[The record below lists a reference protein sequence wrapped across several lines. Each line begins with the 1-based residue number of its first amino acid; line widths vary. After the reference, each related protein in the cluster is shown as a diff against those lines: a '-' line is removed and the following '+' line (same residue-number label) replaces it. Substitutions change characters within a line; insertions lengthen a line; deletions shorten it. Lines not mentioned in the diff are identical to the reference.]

1 MKTKRLYKGTNE
13 GEIFSRRF
21 MGRNSFGDHSNLSIT
36 ECREIV
42 NFDIYESENKEDDFL
57 KSRSGSQ
64 YIIKTGSVARGPT
77 DVQNGLIWDVGS
89 YDHLITQEGN
99 KFYSQNVTL
108 KTNPV
113 EILTA
118 SDTSFTIGET
128 DPCDMMI
135 SGDRVYIFSP
145 TGNKVIEYDSTSD
158 SFFGRSMGL
167 TAPKIIAITSATA
180 GVITGTY
187 TVGVELCY
195 FTADGEK
202 LASSPNRLTTGRILA
217 QTGLISSKKIKVTIS
232 PTELLDTTWTHLRLW
247 RSKNESLDLSDP
259 LNPIDAQG
267 IPNELYEEALI
278 TRAEMESGSLA
289 SIATGAT
296 LPIGNAGCQ
305 AGKPSGVYTIEV
317 NNLDSVL
324 FDMVD
329 IERIELEPITACGIG
344 CYHDKKIFISQI
356 NDPALDENSK
366 NALFYANFADTKY
379 CEQYNPLNFVST
391 NRDGQRMIK
400 LISMGNDLVGIK
412 ESKTGI
418 LAGGN
423 VNQQFQIVDHHVG
436 ISDKKRANFIPGVGI
451 CALTNDN
458 NDFRIFT
465 SEWQSRLHGIDL
477 GEPIRN
483 ETKDFGNYV
492 SFIYINGK
500 LIICDG
506 VQTCYVLHEKS
517 KRGWTK
523 YEFATNIQQI
533 VLTYNN
539 GKKAL
544 ICSKEEFLI
553 DIEVEGLETDCSVFG
568 DTPIA
573 TEIITA
579 RFKHNEGQ
587 SIIEHNVLDLSANL
601 TFPMYA
607 RPSVN
612 GTPWPLRV
620 SDTTT
625 MFEPNPSVYGGLSG
639 SRDGV
644 YKLYLTPAT
653 IGDYKFCRP
662 VGNYIHYQLTG
673 QAPITIKRISLRC
686 IIDEDGVSFGTFDPF
701 NIGVAQDEDP
711 LFYLDTLDSGTDLID
726 TLASGDSLLD
736 IIWRT

>member
-21 MGRNSFGDHSNLSIT
+21 MGRNSFGDHSNLALT

-57 KSRSGSQ
+57 KSRRGSQ
-64 YIIKTGSVARGPT
+64 YIRKTGSVVRGST
-77 DVQNGLIWDVGS
+77 DVQNGLIWDVGN

-145 TGNKVIEYDSTSD
+145 TGNKVIEYDSSDD

-167 TAPKIIAITSATA
+167 TAPKIISITSATA
-180 GVITGTY
+180 GVISGTY

-195 FTADGEK
+195 FNANGEI
-202 LASSPNRLTTGRILA
+202 LASTPNRLTTGRILA
-217 QTGLISSKKIKVTIS
+217 KTGLIASKKIKVTIS
-232 PTELLDTTWTHLRLW
+232 PTELLDATWTHLRFW
-247 RSKNESLDLSDP
+247 RSKNTSMDLTDP
-259 LNPIDAQG
+259 NNPIDAQG

-278 TRAEMESGSLA
+278 TRAEMEAGSLT
-289 SIATGAT
+289 SVATGTT
-296 LPIGNAGCQ
+296 LPIGNSGCQ
-305 AGKPSGVYTIEV
+305 AGKPSGIYTIEV
-317 NNLDSVL
+317 NNLDTVL
-324 FDMVD
+324 FKLVD
-329 IERIELEPITACGIG
+329 IERIELEPITACGVG
-344 CYHDKKIFISQI
+344 CYHDKKIFISQVA
-356 NDPALDENSK
+356 DDALDENSK
-366 NALFYANFADTKY
+366 NALYYANFTDTKY
-379 CEQYNPLNFVST
+379 CEQYNPLNYIST
-391 NRDGQRMIK
+391 NRDGQKMMK
-400 LISMGNDLVGIK
+400 LISMGNDLIGIK

-423 VNQQFQIVDHHVG
+423 INQRFQIVDHHVG

-465 SEWQSRLHGIDL
+465 NEWQSRLHGIDL

-500 LIICDG
+500 LIISDG
-506 VQTCYVLHEKS
+506 VSTCYVLHEKS
-517 KRGWTK
+517 KRGWTV
-523 YEFATNIQQI
+523 YEYLTNSQQI

-539 GKKAL
+539 GKNAL
-544 ICSKEEFLI
+544 ICSKEDYLVQIEAEGI
-553 DIEVEGLETDCSVFG
+553 DTDSSNFG
-568 DTPIA
+568 DTQII
-573 TEIITA
+573 TEIYTS

-601 TFPMYA
+601 TYPLYA
-607 RPSVN
+607 GPYVN
-612 GTPWPLRV
+612 GTAWPLRT
-620 SDTTT
+620 SESLT
-625 MFEPNPSVYGGLSG
+625 MLEPNPSVYGGLSG

-644 YKLYLTPAT
+644 YKLYLEPAT
-653 IGDYKFCRP
+653 IGEYKFCRP
-662 VGNYIHYQLTG
+662 VGNYLHYRISG

-686 IIDEDGVSFGTFDPF
+686 IIDEDGISFGTFDPF
-701 NIGVAQDEDP
+701 NIGVAQDEEP

-726 TLASGDSLLD
+726 TLSSGDSLLD